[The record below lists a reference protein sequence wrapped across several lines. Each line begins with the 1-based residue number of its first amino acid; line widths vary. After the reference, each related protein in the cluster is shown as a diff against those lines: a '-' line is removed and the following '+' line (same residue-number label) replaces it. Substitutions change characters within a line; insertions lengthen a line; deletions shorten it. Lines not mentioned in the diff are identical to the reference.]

1 MRSTRAAALVAALLL
16 SAGLALPAP
25 GRAAST
31 SGFPVGYG
39 GYHTYAEMVDELD
52 SVVADHPDIAAKM
65 ALPPDG
71 ATSYEGRTIWA
82 LKISDNVATDEDEPE
97 VLFDSLTH
105 AREHL
110 TVEMDLHLIALLTD
124 NYRANPANIHTPLEA
139 RVTDIV
145 NSLEIWVVP
154 MLNPDGGEWDIANPD
169 SGFKSWR
176 KNRQPVGDGVK
187 PGIDLNR
194 NYGFKWA
201 CCGGSTG
208 RPGSL
213 YYRGVRPW
221 QAPEVAA
228 MRNFVL
234 SRVIGGRQQIRASIS
249 WHSFNEQIMWPY
261 GYTRADL
268 PRTMSPDDL
277 TAFRALG
284 QGMAKR
290 NRYTAQQLS
299 DLYIQDGTS
308 IDWLYGDQRIFAF
321 IIEVYPTDNSY
332 VGGFYPPDSVI
343 TRETTRNEQA
353 VLWFLEQA
361 DCPYRAAG
369 MGDTHC
375 GPLNDD
381 FETGRGWQVDP
392 HGADTATAGAWQR
405 AVPHRSRTT
414 AGVKQRAYGFSGT
427 SALVTGALRGGSANA
442 NDLDGLSS
450 IRSVPIR
457 LGSAG
462 SAGWRLSL
470 RYTFAHDARSSAADF
485 LRVSVDGTPVFTQV
499 GAAVNRNAAWTP
511 LSVNLDAFAGQTVRV
526 RIEACDCS
534 ADSLVEAAIDDVR
547 VYQVP

>member
-1 MRSTRAAALVAALLL
+1 MGSMRQAVTVAVVLLGAA
-16 SAGLALPAP
+16 LALPVP
-25 GRAAST
+25 GRAATT

-52 SVVADHPDIAAKM
+52 AVVAEHPDIAAKI
-65 ALPPDG
+65 ALPPTG

-82 LKISDNVATDEDEPE
+82 LKISDNVGADEDEPE

-110 TVEMDLHLIALLTD
+110 TVEMDLHLIHLLTD
-124 NYRANPANIHTPLEA
+124 NYRANEGNIDTQLEA
-139 RVTDIV
+139 RATDIV

-154 MLNPDGGEWDIANPD
+154 MLNPDGGEWDIATSDFRN
-169 SGFKSWR
+169 WR
-176 KNRQPVGDGVK
+176 KNRQPVADGVR
-187 PGIDLNR
+187 GIDLNR
-194 NYGFKWA
+194 NFSFKWA

-213 YYRGVRPW
+213 YYRGQRPW
-221 QAPEVAA
+221 QAPEAAA
-228 MRNFVL
+228 MRDFVL
-234 SRVIGGRQQIRASIS
+234 SRVVGGRQQIRASIS
-249 WHSFNEQIMWPY
+249 WHSFNEEIMWPY
-261 GYTRADL
+261 GYTYANL
-268 PRTMSPDDL
+268 PRTMSADDL

-284 QGMAKR
+284 EGMAEL
-290 NRYTAQQLS
+290 NGYTAQQLS

-321 IIEVYPTDNSY
+321 IIELYPTDNSH

-343 TRETTRNEQA
+343 IRETTRNDEA
-353 VLWFLEQA
+353 MLWFLENV

-369 MGDTHC
+369 LGATHC

-392 HGADTATAGAWQR
+392 QGSDSATGGAWQR
-405 AVPHRSRTT
+405 AAPQKNYTS
-414 AGVKQRAYGFSGT
+414 AGVKQRAYGFSGLA
-427 SALVTGALRGGSANA
+427 ALVTGARRAGSANA
-442 NDLDGLSS
+442 NDLDGASS
-450 IRSVPIR
+450 VRSVPIK

-462 SAGWRLSL
+462 STGWTLSL

-485 LRVSVDGTPVFTQV
+485 LRVSIDGTPVFLQAGT
-499 GAAVNRNAAWTP
+499 AANRNAAWMA
-511 LSVNLDAFAGQTVRV
+511 LSVDLDAFAGQTVRIL
-526 RIEACDCS
+526 IEACDCA